1 MHRFRSWI
9 LDPPEYRSQ
18 RNRLL
23 PIEGGDGST
32 LNLDFTTGVLDPRL
46 SFSRSS
52 DATFIDSSGL
62 VQWAAVNYFRNTGWT
77 TTSIPSQWNLLIGT
91 GTTTWHGDGSVTM
104 NTGASLTRPAIN
116 SNPITVIQGIEY
128 TFGYRLLAVSGS
140 PTIATVITSTI
151 AGETFA
157 INGIAVSGSTIVQ
170 AGDIVS
176 CKFKPTGTTVTPRLG
191 PGSTDNM
198 INTSMRI
205 TQPQMNPGEILQ
217 PYLLNTSTAAANNN
231 TPRFEY
237 DPTTGL
243 LKGLLLE
250 GSSTNLLNWSESFAT
265 TGGTNNNWSDTNIT
279 RTSTNNVD
287 PANRTT
293 ALRITASAANGTII
307 STAAI
312 GSSAQRTFS
321 IWLRRV
327 SGTGNIQYTLDNG
340 TTYTTQAI
348 TSSWVR
354 YTFGSTNANQ
364 QVGIR
369 IVTSGDSIEL
379 WGAQLEAVSGASS
392 YIPTGANQG
401 TRNADKMSMT
411 DISTMQWNQTAGTFL
426 FHINVVSETNKS
438 LFPTFMGM
446 YTSAPIR
453 VVRFILNNSSG
464 TNPRIGNDTWTA
476 TPTQILSSF
485 VTRSTAPTPFKFAV
499 SLSNTGQTVNQVVN
513 AGNVTTTSGTGTMQT
528 PTRILWHQDPSS
540 ADTEYFP
547 IHIRSLKYWPTT
559 LSNSQLQS
567 LTTL

>member
-32 LNLDFTTGVLDPRL
+32 LNLDFTTGVLDSRL

-77 TTSIPSQWNLLIGT
+77 TTSTPSQWNLLIGT

-104 NTGASLTRPAIN
+104 DTGASLTRPAIN
-116 SNPITVIQGIEY
+116 SNTITVIQGIEY
-128 TFGYRLLAVSGS
+128 TFGYHVLAVSGS
-140 PTIATVITSTI
+140 PTIATVITSSI

-170 AGDIVS
+170 AGDTVS
-176 CKFKPTGTTVTPRLG
+176 CKFKTTGTTVTPRLG
-191 PGSTDNM
+191 PGSTNNM

-205 TQPQMNPGEILQ
+205 TKPQMNPGEILQ

-354 YTFGSTNANQ
+354 YTFESTNANQ

-567 LTTL
+567 LTT